1 MPSNSDIQ
9 QIVIKKS
16 NDLIE
21 ARYKLTLEEQ
31 RLVLLLS
38 STIHKDDE
46 DFKDYEIRV
55 SDFVQMFGLEKRKA
69 IYKAVEDAARDL
81 SGKKIDLSNGKERI
95 YASWLSYVRYIEG
108 SGVIQ
113 LRFDKSL
120 KPYLLQ
126 LKNCL
131 HGFTQYNLA
140 TVINFKSTYSIRLY
154 ELLKMEVW
162 KAESSGKNE
171 FEKSF
176 EIEEYRRILGIEK
189 KAYPIFANF
198 RIRVIEPTVEE
209 ISEQTELNI
218 SETKYIKTGRK
229 ITGITFVV
237 KIRQTDE
244 TQALKMERE
253 EEPPK
258 EQPHPII
265 ERLISLGFGVET
277 AKQYKTKYGI
287 KRIERNIAYTLAK
300 KQEGV
305 VNDIPSYLNKAIKED
320 MGGGW
325 EIGQQQ
331 AMDEKKTANAA
342 ENLNNMAAEL
352 RELAGEIKSLQHNSK
367 LTNDATLWNQAET
380 LKQKYFALENIYQA
394 AKQNE
399 EASNPKL

>member
-108 SGVIQ
+108 SGVVQ

-120 KPYLLQ
+120 KPYFLQ

-154 ELLKMEVW
+154 ELLKMKVW

-176 EIEEYRRILGIEK
+176 EIDEYRQILGIDK
-189 KAYPIFANF
+189 KAYPVFADF
-198 RIRVIEPTVEE
+198 RKRVIDTTVLE

-218 SETKYIKTGRK
+218 FETKYIKTGRK

-237 KIRQTDE
+237 KIRQADE
-244 TQALKMERE
+244 TQALKLERE

-258 EQPHPII
+258 EQVHPIV
-265 ERLISLGFGVET
+265 ERLISLGFAVET
-277 AKQYKTKYGI
+277 ASKYKTRYGV

-300 KQEGV
+300 QQEGV
-305 VNDIPSYLNKAIKED
+305 VKDIPAYLNMAIKED

-325 EIGQQQ
+325 EVVKTKAAEEKTQQQ
-331 AMDEKKTANAA
+331 TVSHKRE
-342 ENLNNMAAEL
+342 EQAEL
-352 RELAGEIKSLQHNSK
+352 AHLQKMADMAGVPL
-367 LTNDATLWNQAET
+367 ET
-380 LKQKYFALENIYQA
+380 LL
-394 AKQNE
+394 
-399 EASNPKL
+399 PKKGKGGN

>member
-1 MPSNSDIQ
+1 MVNKEASQQVVIRRSNELIQ
-9 QIVIKKS
+9 
-16 NDLIE
+16 
-21 ARYKLTLEEQ
+21 ARYKLTVEEQ

-38 STIHKDDE
+38 SIIRIDDE

-69 IYKAVEDAARDL
+69 IYKAVEDAANEL
-81 SGKKIDLSNGKERI
+81 AGKKINLSKDGKKI
-95 YASWLSYVRYIEG
+95 YASWLSYVEYVEG
-108 SGVIQ
+108 SGIVK

-126 LKNCL
+126 LKAN
-131 HGFTQYNLA
+131 FTQYSLSC
-140 TVINFKSTYSIRLY
+140 VINFKSSYSIRLY

-162 KAESSGKNE
+162 KVKKSGNTQ

-176 EIEEYRRILGIEK
+176 EIEEYRHLLGVEN
-189 KAYPIFANF
+189 KAYPIFSDL
-198 RIRVIEPTVEE
+198 RKWVIEPPVREVT
-209 ISEQTELNI
+209 EQTDLNI

-229 ITGITFVV
+229 ITSITFVV
-237 KIRQTDE
+237 KIRQAGE
-244 TQALKMERE
+244 TQALQLERE

-300 KQEGV
+300 KQEGIV
-305 VNDIPSYLNKAIKED
+305 KDIPPYLNKAIVED

-325 EIGQQQ
+325 EVMQAKQNQEKAEQQ
-331 AMDEKKTANAA
+331 ERAA
-342 ENLNNMAAEL
+342 KREQAAEL
-352 RELAGEIKSLQHNSK
+352 AHLKTMAERAGVP
-367 LTNDATLWNQAET
+367 
-380 LKQKYFALENIYQA
+380 LEDLLPKK
-394 AKQNE
+394 AKGGN
-399 EASNPKL
+399 

>member
-1 MPSNSDIQ
+1 MVNKEASQQVVIRRSNELIQ
-9 QIVIKKS
+9 
-16 NDLIE
+16 
-21 ARYKLTLEEQ
+21 ARYKLTVEEQ

-38 STIHKDDE
+38 SIIRADDE

-69 IYKAVEDAARDL
+69 IYKSVEDAANEL
-81 SGKKIDLSNGKERI
+81 AGKKINLSKDGKKI
-95 YASWLSYVRYIEG
+95 YASWLSYVEYVEG
-108 SGVIQ
+108 SGIVK

-126 LKNCL
+126 LKAN
-131 HGFTQYNLA
+131 FTQYNLA
-140 TVINFKSTYSIRLY
+140 CVINFKSSYSIRLY

-162 KAESSGKNE
+162 KAEKAKIIK
-171 FEKSF
+171 FEKNFSLD
-176 EIEEYRRILGIEK
+176 EYRHVLGVDK
-189 KAYPIFANF
+189 KAYPIFADL
-198 RIRVIEPTVEE
+198 RKWVIEPPVNEVT
-209 ISEQTELNI
+209 EQTDLEI
-218 SETKYIKTGRK
+218 VETRYIKTGRK

-244 TQALKMERE
+244 TQALKLEME

-300 KQEGV
+300 KQEGIV
-305 VNDIPSYLNKAIKED
+305 KDIPPYLNKAIVED

-325 EIGQQQ
+325 EVMQSKQNQEKAEQQ
-331 AMDEKKTANAA
+331 A
-342 ENLNNMAAEL
+342 
-352 RELAGEIKSLQHNSK
+352 
-367 LTNDATLWNQAET
+367 
-380 LKQKYFALENIYQA
+380 QA
-394 AKQNE
+394 AKREQLAAQAHQKMTQALAA
-399 EASNPKL
+399 EANKAQSNHAKNAEMARSLKMLLED

>member
-229 ITGITFVV
+229 ITGVTFVV
-237 KIRQTDE
+237 KIRQADE
-244 TQALKMERE
+244 TQALKLERE

-300 KQEGV
+300 KQEGIV
-305 VNDIPSYLNKAIKED
+305 KDIPPYLNKAIVED

-325 EIGQQQ
+325 EVMQSKQNQEKAEQQ
-331 AMDEKKTANAA
+331 AQAA
-342 ENLNNMAAEL
+342 KREQAAEL
-352 RELAGEIKSLQHNSK
+352 AHLKTMAERAGVP
-367 LTNDATLWNQAET
+367 
-380 LKQKYFALENIYQA
+380 LEDLLPKK
-394 AKQNE
+394 AKGGN
-399 EASNPKL
+399 